1 MSATVAAALKKIAVA
16 ILTDKKLRKAV
27 LGIVL
32 GIIII
37 VIMPAV
43 AVIALFN
50 GDINIDADRL
60 QQIVVEEM
68 SDEEKAKLQAVEDT
82 MKAIETA
89 MTEKGFTAER
99 TKEAQ
104 ALYTLALYDHSKAD
118 GFVDKLVGC
127 FAENQT
133 DEQLINAIN
142 SAFGT
147 ELKSEDYSKVM
158 NSIRANSINTSGFTD
173 PHSKN
178 NLDLVE
184 WAKQAQSHGWGYVW
198 GSYGE
203 VLTQKTLNSKA
214 KQYPDEVGSKADFI
228 KTHWLGR
235 RTADCIGLIKGYGW
249 LNTQTGAIEYGT
261 NGMPDVYFEEQ
272 GIHSIDPASE
282 FYITIYGSIAQSES
296 ENISANVK
304 WGKAQSAKQG
314 NVPFQC
320 KHFLGY
326 TKNADGEIEIVPE
339 EAEIIREIYECYL
352 SGESLYGIK
361 CCLEEKEIPTPA
373 GCSVWRQETI
383 RSILS
388 NEKYKGDAIIN
399 KTYVSDCI
407 SKRVKVNNGERNK
420 YYIENNHPAIID
432 AGTFARVQEEIAR
445 RSGKPKVKQ
454 KGTKTELSRYSSKY
468 ALSELLICGEC
479 RTPYRRCTW
488 TAKGKRKIVWRCI
501 NRLDY
506 GKKYCH
512 HSPSIEE
519 SLLQDAVMR
528 AIMQT
533 ARQNAEVLKT
543 LKIHIG
549 MGLTDE
555 IIEDKTLDI
564 QIRIAEIDA
573 EFQKMLKA
581 VSADNA
587 DGIDEERI
595 TELMNEKQR
604 LTVQLEQYATM
615 RQKRESAKSRLDEIY
630 TILDGLQNHP
640 MEYDDKLVRQL
651 IECVV
656 VESKEKIKVVFIGG
670 TEIEMTL

>member
-1 MSATVAAALKKIAVA
+1 MMQATSVQPQKTVRIIPATIDTKAVITQNYRQLRVAAYCRV
-16 ILTDKKLRKAV
+16 
-27 LGIVL
+27 
-32 GIIII
+32 
-37 VIMPAV
+37 
-43 AVIALFN
+43 
-50 GDINIDADRL
+50 
-60 QQIVVEEM
+60 
-68 SDEEKAKLQAVEDT
+68 S
-82 MKAIETA
+82 
-89 MTEKGFTAER
+89 
-99 TKEAQ
+99 TKQ
-104 ALYTLALYDHSKAD
+104 
-118 GFVDKLVGC
+118 
-127 FAENQT
+127 
-133 DEQLINAIN
+133 DEQLNSYEVQRTHYEERIRTEPKWSLVGIFADKGITGTSMKKRDEFNKMLRLCYKGKIDMIIVKSISRFARNTLDVIKITRKLREIN
-142 SAFGT
+142 
-147 ELKSEDYSKVM
+147 V
-158 NSIRANSINTSGFTD
+158 
-173 PHSKN
+173 
-178 NLDLVE
+178 
-184 WAKQAQSHGWGYVW
+184 
-198 GSYGE
+198 
-203 VLTQKTLNSKA
+203 
-214 KQYPDEVGSKADFI
+214 
-228 KTHWLGR
+228 
-235 RTADCIGLIKGYGW
+235 
-249 LNTQTGAIEYGT
+249 
-261 NGMPDVYFEEQ
+261 DVFFEEQ

-326 TKNADGEIEIVPE
+326 TKNTDGEIEIVPE
-339 EAEIIREIYECYL
+339 EAETIRKIYDLYL

-361 CCLEEKEIPTPA
+361 CYLEEQEIPTPA
-373 GCSVWRQETI
+373 GYSVWRQETI

-407 SKRVKVNNGERNK
+407 SKRIKANNGERNK

-454 KGTKTELSRYSSKY
+454 KSTKTELSRYSSRY

-533 ARQNAEVLKT
+533 AKQNVEVLKT

-555 IIEDKTLDI
+555 VTEDKTLDI
-564 QIRIAEIDA
+564 QIRIAEIAA

-604 LTVQLEQYATM
+604 LTVQLEQYAAM
-615 RQKRESAKSRLDEIY
+615 RQKRESAKSRLDEIF

-640 MEYDDKLVRQL
+640 MEYDDKLVRQI

>member
-1 MSATVAAALKKIAVA
+1 MMQATSVQPQKTVRIIPAAIDTKAAITQNYRQLRVAAYCRV
-16 ILTDKKLRKAV
+16 
-27 LGIVL
+27 
-32 GIIII
+32 
-37 VIMPAV
+37 
-43 AVIALFN
+43 
-50 GDINIDADRL
+50 
-60 QQIVVEEM
+60 
-68 SDEEKAKLQAVEDT
+68 S
-82 MKAIETA
+82 
-89 MTEKGFTAER
+89 
-99 TKEAQ
+99 TKQ
-104 ALYTLALYDHSKAD
+104 
-118 GFVDKLVGC
+118 
-127 FAENQT
+127 
-133 DEQLINAIN
+133 DEQLNSYEVQRTHYEERIRTEPKWSLVGIFADKGITGTSMKKRDEFNKMLRLCYKGKIDMIIVKSISRFARNTLDVIKITRKLREIN
-142 SAFGT
+142 
-147 ELKSEDYSKVM
+147 V
-158 NSIRANSINTSGFTD
+158 
-173 PHSKN
+173 
-178 NLDLVE
+178 
-184 WAKQAQSHGWGYVW
+184 
-198 GSYGE
+198 
-203 VLTQKTLNSKA
+203 
-214 KQYPDEVGSKADFI
+214 
-228 KTHWLGR
+228 
-235 RTADCIGLIKGYGW
+235 
-249 LNTQTGAIEYGT
+249 
-261 NGMPDVYFEEQ
+261 DVYFEEQ

-326 TKNADGEIEIVPE
+326 TKNTDGEIEIVPE
-339 EAEIIREIYECYL
+339 EAEIIREIYERYL
-352 SGESLYGIK
+352 SGESLHGIK
-361 CCLEEKEIPTPA
+361 YYLEAKEIPTPA

-407 SKRVKVNNGERNK
+407 SKRVKANNGERNK

-519 SLLQDAVMR
+519 TLLQDAVMR

-533 ARQNAEVLKT
+533 AKQNIEVLKT

-555 IIEDKTLDI
+555 VTEDKTLDI
-564 QIRIAEIDA
+564 QIRITEIDA

-604 LTVQLEQYATM
+604 LTVQLEQYASV

-640 MEYDDKLVRQL
+640 MEYDDKLVRQI

-656 VESKEKIKVVFIGG
+656 VESKEKIKVIFIGG

>member
-1 MSATVAAALKKIAVA
+1 MMQATSVQPQKTVRIIPATIDTKAAITQSYRQLRVAAYCRV
-16 ILTDKKLRKAV
+16 
-27 LGIVL
+27 
-32 GIIII
+32 
-37 VIMPAV
+37 
-43 AVIALFN
+43 
-50 GDINIDADRL
+50 
-60 QQIVVEEM
+60 
-68 SDEEKAKLQAVEDT
+68 S
-82 MKAIETA
+82 
-89 MTEKGFTAER
+89 
-99 TKEAQ
+99 TKQ
-104 ALYTLALYDHSKAD
+104 
-118 GFVDKLVGC
+118 
-127 FAENQT
+127 
-133 DEQLINAIN
+133 DEQLNSYEVQRTHYEERIRTEPKWSLVGIFADKGITGTSMKKRDEFNKMLRLCYKGKIDMIIVKSISRFARNTLDVIKITRKLREIN
-142 SAFGT
+142 
-147 ELKSEDYSKVM
+147 V
-158 NSIRANSINTSGFTD
+158 
-173 PHSKN
+173 
-178 NLDLVE
+178 
-184 WAKQAQSHGWGYVW
+184 
-198 GSYGE
+198 
-203 VLTQKTLNSKA
+203 
-214 KQYPDEVGSKADFI
+214 
-228 KTHWLGR
+228 
-235 RTADCIGLIKGYGW
+235 
-249 LNTQTGAIEYGT
+249 
-261 NGMPDVYFEEQ
+261 DVYFEEQ

-326 TKNADGEIEIVPE
+326 TKNTDGEIEIVPE
-339 EAEIIREIYECYL
+339 EAEIIREIYEQYL

-361 CCLEEKEIPTPA
+361 CYLEAKEIPTPA

-407 SKRVKVNNGERNK
+407 SKRIKANNGERNK

-519 SLLQDAVMR
+519 NLLQDAVMR

-533 ARQNAEVLKT
+533 AKQNIEVLKT

-555 IIEDKTLDI
+555 VTEDKTLDI
-564 QIRIAEIDA
+564 QIRIAEINA

-604 LTVQLEQYATM
+604 LTVQLEQYAAM
-615 RQKRESAKSRLDEIY
+615 RQKRESAKSRLDEIF

-651 IECVV
+651 LECVV
-656 VESKEKIKVVFIGG
+656 VESKDKIKVVFIGG
-670 TEIEMTL
+670 TEIEMAL

>member
-1 MSATVAAALKKIAVA
+1 MMQATSVQPPKTVRIIPATIDTKAAITQSYRQLRVAAYCRV
-16 ILTDKKLRKAV
+16 
-27 LGIVL
+27 
-32 GIIII
+32 
-37 VIMPAV
+37 
-43 AVIALFN
+43 
-50 GDINIDADRL
+50 
-60 QQIVVEEM
+60 
-68 SDEEKAKLQAVEDT
+68 S
-82 MKAIETA
+82 
-89 MTEKGFTAER
+89 
-99 TKEAQ
+99 TKQ
-104 ALYTLALYDHSKAD
+104 
-118 GFVDKLVGC
+118 
-127 FAENQT
+127 
-133 DEQLINAIN
+133 DEQLNSYEVQRTHYEERIRTEPKWSLVGIFADKGITGTSMKKRDEFNKMLRLCYKGKIDMIIVKSISRFARNTLDVIKITRKLREIN
-142 SAFGT
+142 
-147 ELKSEDYSKVM
+147 V
-158 NSIRANSINTSGFTD
+158 
-173 PHSKN
+173 
-178 NLDLVE
+178 
-184 WAKQAQSHGWGYVW
+184 
-198 GSYGE
+198 
-203 VLTQKTLNSKA
+203 
-214 KQYPDEVGSKADFI
+214 
-228 KTHWLGR
+228 
-235 RTADCIGLIKGYGW
+235 
-249 LNTQTGAIEYGT
+249 
-261 NGMPDVYFEEQ
+261 DVYFEEQ

-326 TKNADGEIEIVPE
+326 AKNAAGEIEIVPE
-339 EAEIIREIYECYL
+339 EAEIIREIYERYL
-352 SGESLYGIK
+352 SGESLHGIK
-361 CCLEEKEIPTPA
+361 CYLEAKETPTPA

-407 SKRVKVNNGERNK
+407 SKRIKANNGERNK

-533 ARQNAEVLKT
+533 AKQNIEVLKT

-555 IIEDKTLDI
+555 VTEDKTLDI

-604 LTVQLEQYATM
+604 LTVQLEQYASV

-630 TILDGLQNHP
+630 AILDGLQNHP
-640 MEYDDKLVRQL
+640 MEYDDKLVRQI
-651 IECVV
+651 IECIV

-670 TEIEMTL
+670 TEIEMVL